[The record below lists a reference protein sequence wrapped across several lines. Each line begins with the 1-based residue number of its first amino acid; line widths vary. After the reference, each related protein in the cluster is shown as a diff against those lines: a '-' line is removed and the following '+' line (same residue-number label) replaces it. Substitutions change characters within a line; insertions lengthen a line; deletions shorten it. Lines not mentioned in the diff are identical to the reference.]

1 MSSLTSFD
9 ALHEP
14 PSQNEDPPEN
24 VLSKIFQRVKS
35 TLSTS
40 STPPTSGTPPSTLPA
55 GISAKNTLSS
65 VTSAPSLSSRNHATT
80 SSSSVGGYQPSSAMA
95 STTVPPAPSTA
106 ASSIA
111 SDQTI
116 RALEQSSTSS
126 TASTASS
133 SPPTL
138 SDIGSWGVSSDG
150 KSGNNGTQ
158 LDTQTGLITSNTI
171 TRKMEEKDRPPVV
184 RRNTNNLN
192 APKRASSLFKV
203 STVDHS
209 IVQDDDSASLSSL
222 APPVVSLS
230 PAFGDQRTA
239 KDKSLEVSGAMVIRN
254 TDSRM
259 SDPSRL
265 SVSK

>member
-14 PSQNEDPPEN
+14 SQHEDPPEN

-40 STPPTSGTPPSTLPA
+40 STPPTSGTPPSALPA
-55 GISAKNTLSS
+55 GMSSKNTLSS
-65 VTSAPSLSSRNHATT
+65 ITCAPSLSSRNHATT
-80 SSSSVGGYQPSSAMA
+80 SSSSVSSFHPSSAMTSITI
-95 STTVPPAPSTA
+95 STAPTTA
-106 ASSIA
+106 ASSIV
-111 SDQTI
+111 SDQTVH
-116 RALEQSSTSS
+116 ALEQVSSSSATSS
-126 TASTASS
+126 NS
-133 SPPTL
+133 SPLTL
-138 SDIGSWGVSSDG
+138 SESGSWDVSSDG

-158 LDTQTGLITSNTI
+158 LGTQIGQTTSNTI
-171 TRKMEEKDRPPVV
+171 TRKMEDKDRPPVV
-184 RRNTNNLN
+184 RRSPNTLN

-239 KDKSLEVSGAMVIRN
+239 KDKSPEVSGAMVIRN
-254 TDSRM
+254 ADSRTP
-259 SDPSRL
+259 DPSRL
-265 SVSK
+265 SVSMWR